1 MIKKTMEQFI
11 SVLITNN
18 SVIKKGFPFL
28 CCNPRTINNR
38 SGVMSTHNLQPE
50 KHLGQQDSFC
60 DVVSGVGGIGSG
72 GKRQA
77 ISPSWPTSEAAGGS
91 IWCIDSET
99 DPDTC
104 LLAPETRYF
113 ITDHL
118 GSTRI
123 VLKGDGTLSMKADYL
138 PYGGLITGGGFN
150 VTENDYLWTGKE
162 LQHQLFDTPAYDS
175 SARLLFTNGLFA
187 SPDPLAEKYPGIS
200 PYAYCAG
207 NPVSRIDKSGN
218 CFETAF
224 DVVSLVADVHSF
236 VSNIKEGNVSGA
248 IVDGIG
254 TVFDA
259 AAVILPVVP
268 AVAGHSIKAIRA
280 LDKGTDALKA
290 VDKVAD
296 TAKAADRTGDV
307 SKATG
312 KTAKTVE
319 TSRAA
324 RREAMRKS
332 GIPTSQQPASQ
343 FKTKSGYVYNYDA
356 PTSSNSKNFKS
367 VQQQTLDRSH
377 PNAPHWEAGN
387 VKMQDGKVKYN
398 SDGVP
403 SLYNEG
409 KAKVYYRR

>member
-1 MIKKTMEQFI
+1 
-11 SVLITNN
+11 
-18 SVIKKGFPFL
+18 
-28 CCNPRTINNR
+28 
-38 SGVMSTHNLQPE
+38 
-50 KHLGQQDSFC
+50 
-60 DVVSGVGGIGSG
+60 
-72 GKRQA
+72 
-77 ISPSWPTSEAAGGS
+77 
-91 IWCIDSET
+91 
-99 DPDTC
+99 
-104 LLAPETRYF
+104 
-113 ITDHL
+113 
-118 GSTRI
+118 
-123 VLKGDGTLSMKADYL
+123 MKADYL
-138 PYGGLITGGGFN
+138 PYGGLISGSGLN
-150 VTENDYLWTGKE
+150 VAENDYLWTGKE

-187 SPDPLAEKYPGIS
+187 SLDPLAEKYPGIS

-207 NPVSRIDKSGN
+207 NPISRIDKSGN

-236 VSNIKEGNVSGA
+236 VSNIKEGNVGGA

-259 AAVILPVVP
+259 AAVFLPIVP

-290 VDKVAD
+290 ADRVVDG
-296 TAKAADRTGDV
+296 AKAADRTGDV

-324 RREAMRKS
+324 RREAMRES